1 MTRQESFD
9 NTIALFQDFATLREG
24 FVVDVSNDYGFNDLR
39 KLANFQERL
48 FALSRLILTES
59 FFAQLNDEI
68 DDERSLF
75 LSQKKAKNFFDEVM
89 LNYIND
95 LIIISKQWD
104 FHDYRAID
112 LQRDTKKLMTEIKDF
127 YAEMYQ

>member
-24 FVVDVSNDYGFNDLR
+24 FVVDVSNDYGVNDLR